1 MLFKSKIRS
10 EKLMTKSAFLR
21 QLFNSCKRAFQ
32 LPLPASKFN
41 QQCEIKLQYQKIK
54 HKDILT
60 LDEAAFYVGT
70 NPATLL
76 EEVICGHI
84 PGGQLAEQ
92 WHFSK
97 SALSEHFSIYHTDIA
112 VCFDDEEIYYQSGKE
127 FSNFEAIRNLF
138 QGYARGERNFSG
150 INLVGAP
157 MSGVNLPYVDFS
169 QSILAAID
177 LQSSNLQ
184 GTDFR
189 YANLREANLHSVNL
203 SYADLRGADLSDA
216 NLSHAILVGAKL
228 YGAFIT
234 GTNLTG
240 ANLRDTLLD

>member
-1 MLFKSKIRS
+1 MNKPVLFKQLITACKQVVQSSLLSNHSKL
-10 EKLMTKSAFLR
+10 K
-21 QLFNSCKRAFQ
+21 Q
-32 LPLPASKFN
+32 
-41 QQCEIKLQYQKIK
+41 QYQNLEY
-54 HKDILT
+54 KDILT
-60 LDEAAFYVGT
+60 LAEAAFYLGKDAGT
-70 NPATLL
+70 VV
-76 EEVICGHI
+76 EEVGLGKL
-84 PGGQLAEQ
+84 PGGKLDGQ

-97 SALSEHFSIYHTDIA
+97 SALIEHFSIYHADIA

-127 FSNFEAIRNLF
+127 FSNFEAIRNLI

-150 INLVGAP
+150 INLIGAP
-157 MSGVNLPYVDFS
+157 MSGVNLPDIDLS
-169 QSILAAID
+169 QSILVAID

-184 GTDFR
+184 GTDFM
-189 YANLREANLHSVNL
+189 YANLREANLHGANL